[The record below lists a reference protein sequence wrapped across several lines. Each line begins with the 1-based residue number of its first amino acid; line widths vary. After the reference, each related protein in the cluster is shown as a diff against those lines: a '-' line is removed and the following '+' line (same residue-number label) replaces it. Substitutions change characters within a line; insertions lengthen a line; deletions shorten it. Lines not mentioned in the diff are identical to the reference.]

1 MNHLQDFRKLDIKT
15 KKMISSNLA
24 GNFKSAF
31 RGRGLE
37 FDEFKE
43 YEAGEDSRYID
54 WLVSAR
60 EQRLLTKKFSLD
72 KSIKVFF
79 VLDLTKSMDFGIEKK
94 KQDTLLEAFFL
105 LALSSIENTD
115 DVGALIFDENRYKF
129 FEPKKGKSQIFE
141 IYRSIMEMNTNS
153 ASSVI
158 KHSHSVILGLDPGI
172 SSKVE
177 NLKNTK
183 DTNIF
188 KSIFSRDDKKNISES
203 IDSGSGPEGQF
214 SELVNLNSILSFLMK
229 IKLKNTMLFFLTDK
243 MQIQDYKELKVL
255 ALKNDLVFVN
265 IFDNFENTLT
275 LPKEY
280 SGVLGLDSIFGEG
293 IFVDL
298 SDKEKKDEY
307 IAYRKDKINM
317 LSWYINSIKASYLK
331 IDNLSNIYSEFFNFF
346 SKK

>member
-24 GNFKSAF
+24 WNFKSAF
-31 RGRGLE
+31 RGRWLE

-43 YEAGEDSRYID
+43 YEAWEDSRYID

-79 VLDLTKSMDFGIEKK
+79 VLDLTKSMDFWIEKK
-94 KQDTLLEAFFL
+94 KQDTLIEAFFL

-129 FEPKKGKSQIFE
+129 FEPKKWKSQIFE
-141 IYRSIMEMNTNS
+141 IYRSIMEINNDS
-153 ASSVI
+153 IDPESS
-158 KHSHSVILGLDPGI
+158 SGWQ
-172 SSKVE
+172 SSKKVQTSTTLE
-177 NLKNTK
+177 
-183 DTNIF
+183 
-188 KSIFSRDDKKNISES
+188 
-203 IDSGSGPEGQF
+203 
-214 SELVNLNSILSFLMK
+214 SILSFLMK

-255 ALKNDLVFVN
+255 ALKNDLVYVN

-280 SGVLGLDSIFGEG
+280 SWVLGLDSIFWEW

-317 LSWYINSIKASYLK
+317 LSRYINSIKASYLK